1 MESIEKGVSGAWR
14 DAEGDDGEVALL
26 RRVSAGDRDAFR
38 DLYIRYHRRLARFL
52 TRLTHGRDDAE
63 DIINDTLW
71 IVWQRA
77 GEFRGASRVS
87 TWIMGIAYRRALK
100 NIRRAATHARAMTL
114 ELGESVTTNG
124 DETEAS
130 ANRQWIERGL
140 AQLPL
145 EQRLVLEFTYYFD
158 HSCEEIAEIMECP
171 VNTVKTRM
179 FHARRKLRV
188 LLSDAAR
195 SPGAQS

>member
-1 MESIEKGVSGAWR
+1 MLNNVPYCRSG
-14 DAEGDDGEVALL
+14 DSDSDGLERVLL
-26 RRVSAGDRDAFR
+26 QRISHGDRDAFR
-38 DLYIRYHRRLARFL
+38 DLYVRYHRRLARFL
-52 TRLTHGRDDAE
+52 ARLTHGRNDAE

-77 GEFRGASRVS
+77 GDFRGASRVS

-100 NIRRAATHARAMTL
+100 NIQRAATQVRVMAL
-114 ELGESVTTNG
+114 ELAGTTAETDDATESLA
-124 DETEAS
+124 D
-130 ANRQWIERGL
+130 RQLLERGL

-145 EQRLVLEFTYYFD
+145 DQRLVLELAYYLD

-179 FHARRKLRV
+179 FHARRKLRGI
-188 LLSDAAR
+188 LSVPDSGR
-195 SPGAQS
+195 GMRP